1 VEGGKAVNYEEL
13 IAVVGESPS
22 HCTLMTVK
30 KTLAIM
36 ERDDSR
42 ITGFVLTGR
51 NGETT
56 IVNHSAV
63 RWLSGREM
71 WEVMHAK
78 EAKL

>member
-13 IAVVGESPS
+13 SAVVGESPS

-36 ERDDSR
+36 ERDQSR

-71 WEVMHAK
+71 WELMHGK
-78 EAKL
+78 EAKQ

>member
-1 VEGGKAVNYEEL
+1 
-13 IAVVGESPS
+13 
-22 HCTLMTVK
+22 MTVK
-30 KTLAIM
+30 KTLDIM
-36 ERDDSR
+36 ERDQSR

-63 RWLSGREM
+63 RWLSGRKM

-78 EAKL
+78 EAKP

>member
-1 VEGGKAVNYEEL
+1 MSYEEL
-13 IAVVGESPS
+13 MNAVVGESPF

-30 KTLAIM
+30 KTAAII
-36 ERDDSR
+36 ERAHSQ

-63 RWLSGREM
+63 RWLSGGEM
-71 WEVMHAK
+71 WELMHAM
-78 EAKL
+78 EAKP